1 MGTWGS
7 AVTSWR
13 MTSCGK
19 IGANASGPTVS
30 RVAGY
35 KGGSNWNGRSGTRM
49 YQLSGSALSSS
60 RNFVGSMSKT
70 SDFLAVSL
78 SAFQVSAYSF
88 SCRRVLH
95 GSEGWGVSNREMR
108 VQEGGYPGVGV
119 EAVLSLARP

>member
-19 IGANASGPTVS
+19 IGANASGPTGS
-30 RVAGY
+30 RVAGF
-35 KGGSNWNGRSGTRM
+35 KGGSNWNGRSGTRL

-70 SDFLAVSL
+70 SGFLAVSL
-78 SAFQVSAYSF
+78 SAYSF
-88 SCRRVLH
+88 SCCQVLH

-108 VQEGGYPGVGV
+108 VQEGGYLWVGV
-119 EAVLSLARP
+119 EAVLEFGEAVALV